1 MPVEQ
6 SHITMNDQRN
16 RILKRNFD
24 FVFSLVFLCTLF
36 PLILIVAF
44 IMTECTMPGKL
55 FFVQKRSGLN
65 GKTFNCYKFRTMR
78 ENADSDT
85 LQASKHDTRI
95 TWWGHIMRMTNL
107 DETPQFFN
115 VLMGDMSV
123 VGPRPHM
130 VKQTEEYSRLIEGY
144 MARLSVRPGIT
155 GWSQINGFRGE
166 TRRLADME
174 NRVKYDLWY
183 IRHWSFTLDLHI
195 IVKTFFQCFGN
206 ACNAY

>member
-1 MPVEQ
+1 
-6 SHITMNDQRN
+6 
-16 RILKRNFD
+16 
-24 FVFSLVFLCTLF
+24 
-36 PLILIVAF
+36 
-44 IMTECTMPGKL
+44 MTECTMPGKL